1 MYKTNQQCWD
11 EVQSSIDKSNH
22 LSMITQR
29 NFKQDNFKGLSQKQ
43 INKVYEIYTKQ
54 TT

>member
-11 EVQSSIDKSNH
+11 EVQSSIDKSSH

-29 NFKQDNFKGLSQKQ
+29 NFKQDNFKGLSQEQ